1 MLGIDITLE
10 QLDSTLEDNIDLTT
24 LSIDLLNLQTIHI
37 STKDVPKNSLPAST
51 GSRQTYISTQ
61 KTKSGRG
68 AFAIIDGSVSFLKV
82 IRESVFSVKAT
93 LLAKKVQ
100 EDLFEYARGSVEER
114 FFNQCST
121 PSDDHLFKDSYLKMK
136 AFSKL
141 FVKID
146 VYGRPAIVAHFPS
159 VTVNLV
165 HSVGVG
171 SSAGSVTISI
181 TIIDL
186 VKASF
191 SKTIGATGRII
202 QERSEL
208 TVNRALSK
216 DINPF
221 IIEDFLHQKLNS
233 ATVPRITTQ
242 NASDRVSKYKI
253 NSSAE
258 PLDSSFDSLSFSAG
272 KTGKLKYDSDDSV
285 SMDGFFEAIDAKR
298 NKNVNES
305 NGKYNECEEITDLS
319 GLDNLNSS
327 TASNRIDKRISTS
340 IMKNTSSFKHANSV
354 ETHIEKKTVSNQN
367 VRKIIHDSGNAKYN
381 DLATNSKSSYTKNSG
396 SVRVTVPGKKKTMKP
411 DKEWDSAPMGRIDY
425 SIKTVKKPIKSSEN
439 AKIQRNNNTKIK
451 NVDMKLN
458 PTSSTTTLFSNMP
471 VDDIDKDLQKASNQI
486 FNSFKSSV
494 KVTDSTNIDK
504 PTLISSNNFENVPPV
519 IS

>member
-1 MLGIDITLE
+1 MLGIDITLK

-68 AFAIIDGSVSFLKV
+68 AFAIIDESDSFLKV
-82 IRESVFSVKAT
+82 IRESVLSVKAT
-93 LLAKKVQ
+93 LLARKVQ
-100 EDLFEYARGSVEER
+100 EDLYEYARGSAEER
-114 FFNQCST
+114 FLNQCST

-136 AFSKL
+136 AYSKL
-141 FVKID
+141 HEKID
-146 VYGRPAIVAHFPS
+146 VYGRPAIIAHFPS

-171 SSAGSVTISI
+171 SCAGSATISI
-181 TIIDL
+181 TVIDL

-202 QERSEL
+202 QERPIL
-208 TVNRALSK
+208 AVNRAMSK
-216 DINPF
+216 DIKPF
-221 IIEDFLHQKLNS
+221 NVEDFLHQKLNS

-242 NASDRVSKYKI
+242 NASDRVSRYKI
-253 NSSAE
+253 SSAE
-258 PLDSSFDSLSFSAG
+258 PLDSSLDSLSLLAG
-272 KTGKLKYDSDDSV
+272 KTGKLNYDSDDSV

-298 NKNVNES
+298 NKNTNE
-305 NGKYNECEEITDLS
+305 NQDKCECEEIINSS
-319 GLDNLNSS
+319 GLNVLNSS
-327 TASNRIDKRISTS
+327 YTSNRIDKKIPV
-340 IMKNTSSFKHANSV
+340 MKNTSSFKHANSD
-354 ETHIEKKTVSNQN
+354 ETPTEKKTVSNQN
-367 VRKIIHDSGNAKYN
+367 IRKIIRNSGTTKNV
-381 DLATNSKSSYTKNSG
+381 DLTHNSKSSYTKNSG
-396 SVRVTVPGKKKTMKP
+396 GVGVTVPSKKKTMKP

-425 SIKTVKKPIKSSEN
+425 SVKTVKKPLKSSEN
-439 AKIQRNNNTKIK
+439 TKIQRNNNTKMK
-451 NVDMKLN
+451 NVDMKLC

-471 VDDIDKDLQKASNQI
+471 VDDIDKDLEKASNQI

-494 KVTDSTNIDK
+494 KVTNSIDIDK
-504 PTLISSNNFENVPPV
+504 LSLISSNNFENVSPV

>member
-10 QLDSTLEDNIDLTT
+10 RLDLALEDNNDLTT

-37 STKDVPKNSLPAST
+37 STKDAPKNSLPAPT
-51 GSRQTYISTQ
+51 GSRQTYLSTQ

-68 AFAIIDGSVSFLKV
+68 AFAIIDRSDSFLKV
-82 IRESVFSVKAT
+82 IRESILSVKAA

-100 EDLFEYARGSVEER
+100 KDLYEYARGSVEER

-136 AFSKL
+136 AYSKL
-141 FVKID
+141 FEKID

-191 SKTIGATGRII
+191 TKTIGATGRII
-202 QERSEL
+202 QERPEL
-208 TVNRALSK
+208 AVNRAMSK
-216 DINPF
+216 DIKPF
-221 IIEDFLHQKLNS
+221 NVEDFLHQKLNS
-233 ATVPRITTQ
+233 ATVPRITSQ
-242 NASDRVSKYKI
+242 NASDRVSRYQI
-253 NSSAE
+253 RGAAE
-258 PLDSSFDSLSFSAG
+258 PSDSSLDSLSLLAG
-272 KTGKLKYDSDDSV
+272 KTGKLNYDSDDSV

-305 NGKYNECEEITDLS
+305 KDEYNDCGGMNDSS

-327 TASNRIDKRISTS
+327 YTSNRIDKRIP
-340 IMKNTSSFKHANSV
+340 IMKNTSSFKHATSV
-354 ETHIEKKTVSNQN
+354 ETHIGKKAVSNRNIRQ
-367 VRKIIHDSGNAKYN
+367 IIHNSGITKNV
-381 DLATNSKSSYTKNSG
+381 DLTRNRKSSYAKNSG
-396 SVRVTVPGKKKTMKP
+396 GVAVPGKKKTMKP

-425 SIKTVKKPIKSSEN
+425 SIKTVKKPLKSSEN
-439 AKIQRNNNTKIK
+439 SKIQRNNYMKMQ
-451 NVDMKLN
+451 NVDNKLC
-458 PTSSTTTLFSNMP
+458 PTSSTTTVFSNMP
-471 VDDIDKDLQKASNQI
+471 VDDIDKNLEKASNQI

-494 KVTDSTNIDK
+494 KVTNSIDTDK
-504 PTLISSNNFENVPPV
+504 LTLISSDNFENVAHV